1 MKENEGKL
9 YNNMEENV
17 SKYCNKSNEV
27 ILKQSQM
34 MLNEIKYNIVIASLL
49 KNYH

>member
-1 MKENEGKL
+1 MMKENEGKL

-27 ILKQSQM
+27 ILK
-34 MLNEIKYNIVIASLL
+34 
-49 KNYH
+49 